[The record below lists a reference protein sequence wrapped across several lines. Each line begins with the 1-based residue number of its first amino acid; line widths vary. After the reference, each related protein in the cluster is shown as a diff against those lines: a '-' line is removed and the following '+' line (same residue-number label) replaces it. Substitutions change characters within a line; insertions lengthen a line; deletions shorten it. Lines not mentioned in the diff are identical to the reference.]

1 MMPMENNAKD
11 DLLADGAVETPGI
24 APMENNAKAKKIW
37 GAFVLI
43 FLSGLLLG
51 GVIGFYIGQPP
62 ARPNTK
68 SPSFRQHIF
77 DNYVNELALTPEQ
90 QQKIRPVVD
99 KGVDRIQDCKRK
111 RTGELIEIISGNY
124 DDLKVFL
131 TPEQLKKLE
140 EMRQKTLVRIQSRMQ
155 EKL

>member
-1 MMPMENNAKD
+1 MTPMENNAK
-11 DLLADGAVETPGI
+11 V
-24 APMENNAKAKKIW
+24 KKIW

-43 FLSGLLLG
+43 FFSGLLLG
-51 GVIGFYIGQPP
+51 GVIGFYIGKPP
-62 ARPNTK
+62 ARK
-68 SPSFRQHIF
+68 SANSQSFRQHIF

-99 KGVDRIQDCKRK
+99 KGFDRIQDFRLKRS
-111 RTGELIEIISGNY
+111 GELIEIISRNY
-124 DDLKVFL
+124 DDLKFFL

-140 EMRQKTLVRIQSRMQ
+140 EMRRKTLVRIQGKMQ

>member
-1 MMPMENNAKD
+1 MENNAKSD
-11 DLLADGAVETPGI
+11 SLADSAIETSGI
-24 APMENNAKAKKIW
+24 IPMGSNAKTKKIW

-51 GVIGFYIGQPP
+51 GVIGFYVGKPP
-62 ARPNTK
+62 AHK
-68 SPSFRQHIF
+68 SNSQSFRQRIF
-77 DNYVNELALTPEQ
+77 DNYVSELKLTPEQ

-99 KGVDRIQDCKRK
+99 KGFDRIQDFRKK

-131 TPEQLKKLE
+131 TPEQLRKLA
-140 EMRQKTLVRIQSRMQ
+140 EMRQKTLVRVQGKMQ